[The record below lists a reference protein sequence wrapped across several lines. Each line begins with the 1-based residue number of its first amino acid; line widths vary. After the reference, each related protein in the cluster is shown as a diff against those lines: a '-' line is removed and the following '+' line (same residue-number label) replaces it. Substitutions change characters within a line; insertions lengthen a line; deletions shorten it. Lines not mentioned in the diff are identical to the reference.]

1 MDMDFG
7 FTEKQEKLRKDAR
20 EFFLNEIPEDF
31 DPGVETM
38 FSLTKAQTEFWMKFQ
53 KKAGSKGYLTPGW
66 SRETGGLGLSPIEQ
80 GVVEEEWGYTGG
92 RWPNFSGLHIAGPAV
107 QIFGTEEQKK
117 KFLPGIAKGTAIW
130 NQAFT
135 EPEAGSDEANQKV
148 SAVPEGDYYLLN
160 GQKTFISTMVKPDY
174 LYTLA
179 RTADTEPK
187 HQGISLFLVPGD
199 TPGITYQA
207 QGTMGF
213 GTQVNIFYKDVKV
226 AKENL
231 LGELNRGFYHAMAAF
246 EFERS
251 GTGNPAGHK
260 RMLVEF
266 IQFCKKTK
274 RNGIPLIKDPD
285 VRKTL
290 ARMALDI
297 EIQRLIAWEAV
308 WRHSKKKELGSKP
321 YDLSGFF
328 NKLISTQHPENMMN
342 ILGLYGQLRSGSKW
356 AKFSGKIERR
366 WQIARSVHPAGTLEV
381 NKIVVAGRGLGLP
394 RIPAKFNKVIA
405 ESLQEKKK

>member
-1 MDMDFG
+1 MDFG
-7 FTEKQEKLRKDAR
+7 FTEKQEKLRKEAR
-20 EFFLNEIPEDF
+20 NFFSNEMPEDF

-38 FSLTKAQTEFWMKFQ
+38 FSVTKDQTDFWMKFQ
-53 KKAGSKGYLTPGW
+53 KKAGKKGYLTPGW
-66 SRETGGLGLSPIEQ
+66 SKETGGLGLGPIEQ

-92 RWPNFSGLHIAGPAV
+92 RWPSFSGLHIAGPAV

-117 KFLPGIAKGTAIW
+117 KFLPGIANGTVIW

-148 SAVPEGDYYLLN
+148 RAVQQGDDFVLN

-179 RTADTEPK
+179 RTTDTEPK

-199 TPGITYQA
+199 APGITYKA

-213 GTQVNIFYKDVKV
+213 GTQVNIYYKDVKV
-226 AKENL
+226 PKENL

-251 GTGNPAGHK
+251 GTGNPAVAK

-266 IQFCKKTK
+266 VQFCKKTK
-274 RNGIPLIKDPD
+274 RNGKPLIKDPEI
-285 VRKTL
+285 RKTL
-290 ARMALDI
+290 AKMAIDI

-308 WRHSKKKELGSKP
+308 WRHLKKSQLGPKP

-328 NKLISTQHPENMMN
+328 NKINSTQHPEKMMH
-342 ILGLYGQLRSGSKW
+342 IMGLFGQLRSGSKW
-356 AKFSGKIERR
+356 AKFAGKIERR
-366 WQIARSVHPAGTLEV
+366 WQVARSVHPAGTLEV
-381 NKIVVAGRGLGLP
+381 NKIVLAGRGLGLP
-394 RIPAKFNKVIA
+394 RIPAKFNKLIA
-405 ESLQEKKK
+405 ESLQAKKK

>member
-1 MDMDFG
+1 MDFG
-7 FTEKQEKLRKDAR
+7 FTEKQEKLRKDVR
-20 EFFLNEIPEDF
+20 EFFLKEIPSDF
-31 DPGVETM
+31 EPGVETM
-38 FSLTKAQTEFWMKFQ
+38 FSQTKDQTDFWMQLQ
-53 KKAGSKGYLTPGW
+53 KKAGKKGYLTPGW
-66 SRETGGLGLSPIEQ
+66 SKETGGLGFSPTEQ
-80 GVVEEEWGYTGG
+80 GIVKEEWGYTGG

-117 KFLPGIAKGTAIW
+117 KFLPGIANGTAIW

-135 EPEAGSDEANQKV
+135 EPEAGSDEANQKLR
-148 SAVPEGDYYLLN
+148 AVQEGDYYILN
-160 GQKTFISTMVKPDY
+160 GQKTFITTFTKPDY

-179 RTADTEPK
+179 RTADSETK

-199 TPGITYQA
+199 TPGITYKA

-213 GTQVNIFYKDVKV
+213 GTQVNIYYQDVKV
-226 AKENL
+226 SKDNL

-251 GTGNPAGHK
+251 GTGNPAVGK
-260 RMLVEF
+260 QMLTEF
-266 IQFCKKTK
+266 VQFCKKTK
-274 RNGIPLIKDPD
+274 RNGKPLIKDPE

-290 ARMALDI
+290 AGMAIDL

-308 WRHSKKKELGSKP
+308 WRHSKKKELSPKP

-328 NKLISTQHPENMMN
+328 NKIISTEHPVRMMN
-342 ILGLYGQLRSGSKW
+342 IMGLYGQLRSGSKW
-356 AKFSGKIERR
+356 AKFAGKIERR

-381 NKIVVAGRGLGLP
+381 NKIVAAGRGLGLP
-394 RIPAKFNKVIA
+394 RVPAKFNKTIA
-405 ESLQEKKK
+405 ESLQAKKK